1 MPHLP
6 KFVLRNPDL
15 QKKIKTEITGAVEGM

>member
-1 MPHLP
+1 MPHLL

-15 QKKIKTEITGAVEGM
+15 QKKIKTEIIGAVKGM